1 MATVK
6 PNSLIITDLE
16 GCLEHIDHIGFMR
29 QLGTYAGTAGA
40 MLVFSAAL
48 GVLSFR
54 SSFSNRFF
62 SLEIMR
68 LEVIFKQDY
77 KIVGERVS

>member
-6 PNSLIITDLE
+6 ANSLIIIDLE
-16 GCLEHIDHIGFMR
+16 GCLEHIDHVEFMR

-40 MLVFSAAL
+40 MLVFSAAP

-54 SSFSNRFF
+54 SSFSNKFF

-68 LEVIFKQDY
+68 LEVMMKQMY
-77 KIVGERVS
+77 EIVGERLS